1 MEDPA
6 HSSDA
11 PAAPV
16 HSIEELRDV
25 ADSVAK
31 APDVAAALEALAID
45 LARSLKNPVSIFE
58 RTGRGWVLVAQ
69 GERRLRVSLSD
80 LHLALSTVPSHPAVS
95 SVDLRTSGEG
105 MWTSL
110 LVEDSGG
117 MPLLI
122 LVAGD
127 WRPLGQTLTALAILL
142 SFALRYAREKSQ
154 RDYAERILIQGY
166 GIGRRLS
173 RLDDLDTMYERLV
186 DRVSRSLKAERVA
199 LALYRSDEDRLAI
212 VATRGYPAATVK
224 DVRIEPGAWVI
235 GHVYLAGRTV
245 LVRDVAQIQHVP
257 QDHRK
262 YRTSSFVA
270 VPMFAGSETI
280 GVLVATDKQDGSA
293 FDERDAL
300 ALRTF
305 SVPAALAIRAARN
318 REEANGLAYAATVDT
333 LTGLF
338 NRHYLDVRLHE
349 ELERARRAGSS
360 VTLLL
365 LDVDDFKTVNDTM
378 GHQVGD
384 AILHIVGGILRSAVR
399 VFDVCARFGGD
410 EFAILM
416 PGSDQARATASAER
430 IRQRV
435 ADHSSFPGIPRLT
448 VSTGVAV
455 AQDGEEAENL
465 IRRADRLLY
474 LAKAQGKNR
483 VCSGPEASKV
493 ERLSVF
499 RQNNGEPL

>member
-1 MEDPA
+1 MEDSV

-11 PAAPV
+11 SHAPM
-16 HSIEELRDV
+16 HSIEKLSEV
-25 ADSVAK
+25 ADSVAR
-31 APDVAAALEALAID
+31 ATDVAAALDALALD
-45 LARSLKNPVSIFE
+45 LARALTTRVSIFE
-58 RTGRGWVLVAQ
+58 RTARGWMLVAQ
-69 GERRLRVSLSD
+69 SGRPLRASLSD
-80 LHLALSTVPSHPAVS
+80 LDAALNAVRSHPVVS
-95 SVDLRTSGEG
+95 SVDLATSGEG
-105 MWTSL
+105 VWTSL
-110 LVEDSGG
+110 YLDHQGG

-122 LVAGD
+122 LMAGD
-127 WRPLGQTLTALAILL
+127 WRSLDQTLTALAILL
-142 SFALRYAREKSQ
+142 SFALRHAAEKAPQ
-154 RDYAERILIQGY
+154 GHAERILLQSY
-166 GIGRRLS
+166 AMGRRLS
-173 RLDDLDTMYERLV
+173 RLEDLDTVCECLV
-186 DRVSRSLKAERVA
+186 DQLSRSLNAERVS
-199 LALYRSDEDRLAI
+199 LALYRPTEDRLAV
-212 VATRGYPAATVK
+212 VATRGFPAATVK

-235 GHVYLAGRTV
+235 GHVYATGRPV
-245 LVRDVAQIQHVP
+245 LVRDVAQIRQTSQTP
-257 QDHRK
+257 RK
-262 YRTSSFVA
+262 YRTSSFAA
-270 VPMFAGSETI
+270 VPMFAGNETV
-280 GVLVATDKQDGSA
+280 GVLAATDKRDGSA

-305 SVPAALAIRAARN
+305 SVSAALAIRAARN
-318 REEANGLAYAATVDT
+318 SAEANRLAYAATVDT

-349 ELERARRAGSS
+349 ELERARRAGTS

-384 AILHIVGGILRSAVR
+384 AILHTVGGILRSMVR

-416 PGSDQARATASAER
+416 PGSGQDRATASAER

-435 ADHSSFPGIPRLT
+435 AGHPSFPGIPRLT

-455 AQDGEEAENL
+455 FREDETAESL

-483 VCSGPEASKV
+483 VCSGQDASNI
-493 ERLSVF
+493 ERWPVV
-499 RQNNGEPL
+499 RQNGEPA